1 MKTLTSCALLI
12 ALIGSVALSCGGPS
26 EGAVRWY
33 DTDTGLRYADT
44 APGFGRQA
52 QSGDIVQ
59 VHYTGWLIVNG
70 ARGQLFDS
78 SVGSEPLQFKLGAG
92 QVIRG
97 WEEGV
102 RGMQEGGTRRLIIPP
117 DLAYGDRGFSS
128 VIPPGSTLEFEVELL
143 KIVSR

>member
-1 MKTLTSCALLI
+1 MKTLTTLFLLTALT
-12 ALIGSVALSCGGPS
+12 ALCALSCGGPS
-26 EGAVRWY
+26 DDAVQWY

-52 QSGDIVQ
+52 QTGDVVQ
-59 VHYTGWLIVNG
+59 VHYTGWLIVDG
-70 ARGQLFDS
+70 ARGQMFDS
-78 SVGSEPLQFKLGAG
+78 SVGGEPLQFKLGAG

-117 DLAYGDRGFSS
+117 DLAYGDRGFAS